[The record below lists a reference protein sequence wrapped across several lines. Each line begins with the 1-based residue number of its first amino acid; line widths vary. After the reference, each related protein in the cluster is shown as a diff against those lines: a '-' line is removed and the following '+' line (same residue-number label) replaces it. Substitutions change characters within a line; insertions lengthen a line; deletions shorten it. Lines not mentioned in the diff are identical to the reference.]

1 LQNLTETKF
10 NKNVIKHFL
19 QTQFV
24 NYIVNNKFIKSALKK
39 IIWQFMMMQYSLAYQ
54 PAHKYEDFH
63 RGRTLIILVT
73 FNVLFV
79 SLGDDN
85 IDK

>member
-1 LQNLTETKF
+1 
-10 NKNVIKHFL
+10 
-19 QTQFV
+19 
-24 NYIVNNKFIKSALKK
+24 
-39 IIWQFMMMQYSLAYQ
+39 MMMQYSLAYQ